1 MYPSSSPPILV
12 THNILFILSIYMTQ
26 NLGQMDI
33 QNLEAKWMQQHPN
46 SMAWGDDCDDAYEE
60 EEERNEQRTNNTSN
74 ENNTGPS
81 PIHMEL
87 FYNDQ

>member
-1 MYPSSSPPILV
+1 
-12 THNILFILSIYMTQ
+12 MTQ

-33 QNLEAKWMQQHPN
+33 QNLEAKWMQQHSN
-46 SMAWGDDCDDAYEE
+46 SKAWGDDCDDEE
-60 EEERNEQRTNNTSN
+60 MNDQRPNNDGSV
-74 ENNTGPS
+74 NNAGGPS

>member
-1 MYPSSSPPILV
+1 
-12 THNILFILSIYMTQ
+12 MTQ

-46 SMAWGDDCDDAYEE
+46 SKAWGDDCDDAYEE
-60 EEERNEQRTNNTSN
+60 EEERNEQRTNNDGSN
-74 ENNTGPS
+74 TNNTGGPS

>member
-1 MYPSSSPPILV
+1 
-12 THNILFILSIYMTQ
+12 MTQ

-33 QNLEAKWMQQHPN
+33 QNLEAKWMQQHSN
-46 SMAWGDDCDDAYEE
+46 SKAWGDDCDDAYEE
-60 EEERNEQRTNNTSN
+60 EEETNNTSN
-74 ENNTGPS
+74 ENNTGGPS

>member
-1 MYPSSSPPILV
+1 
-12 THNILFILSIYMTQ
+12 MTQ

-46 SMAWGDDCDDAYEE
+46 SKAWGDDCDDAYEE
-60 EEERNEQRTNNTSN
+60 ETNNTSN
-74 ENNTGPS
+74 ENNTGGPS